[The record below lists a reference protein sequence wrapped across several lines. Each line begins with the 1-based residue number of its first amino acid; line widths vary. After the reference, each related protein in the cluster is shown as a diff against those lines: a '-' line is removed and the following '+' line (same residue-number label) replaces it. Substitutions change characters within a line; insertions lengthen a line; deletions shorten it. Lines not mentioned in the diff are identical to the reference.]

1 MSGSGSN
8 FCSLTQFGLIRFSGE
23 DAQSFLHNQLSC
35 DVAAL
40 APNHSTYGAYCTPK
54 GRMLASFLL
63 WRSDQGYF
71 MQLPSSLREPL
82 QKQLSKFI
90 LRSKVKAADASGD
103 WTLIGVAGKESAA
116 LMQRVIGQAPQGERG
131 VAHTPDATV
140 IRLPGDRFEI
150 AATKDKA
157 PRVLEALAAG
167 AEKAGQDYW
176 EWLDIQSGIP
186 TILPATQEAFVPQ
199 MVNLDLIGGVSFEK
213 GCYPGQEIVARMHY
227 RGTLKQRM
235 YLAGI
240 ASNEQPQ
247 PGEKLF
253 SAAFGE
259 QACGTIVNSAPS
271 PQGGYDAL
279 AVIQIAAVE
288 KGGVHWRS
296 LEGPLL
302 KLLPLPYSVNLST

>member
-1 MSGSGSN
+1 MM
-8 FCSLTQFGLIRFSGE
+8 TQPVACVLEQFSLIRFSGE
-23 DAQSFLHNQLSC
+23 DTQIFLHNQLSC

-40 APNHSTYGAYCTPK
+40 ASGRSTYGAYCTPK

-71 MQLPSSLREPL
+71 MRLPSSLRESV

-90 LRSKVKAADASGD
+90 LRSKVKASDASGD
-103 WTLIGVAGKESAA
+103 WTLIGVAGKDAAA
-116 LMQRVIGQAPQGERG
+116 LVQRVIGQAPQGMRE

-150 AATKDKA
+150 AAAKDKA
-157 PRVLEALAAG
+157 PRILEGLGAG
-167 AEKAGQDYW
+167 APKVDPDYW
-176 EWLDIQSGIP
+176 EWLDIRAGIP

-199 MVNLDLIGGVSFEK
+199 MVNLDLVGGVSFEK

-240 ASNEQPQ
+240 AANERPE
-247 PGEKLF
+247 PGEKLYG
-253 SAAFGE
+253 AGFGE
-259 QACGTIVNSAPS
+259 QACGTIVNAAPS
-271 PQGGYDAL
+271 PQGGYDVL
-279 AVIQIAAVE
+279 AVIQIAAAE
-288 KGGVHWRS
+288 KGGMH
-296 LEGPLL
+296 LKTQEGPLL
-302 KLLPLPYSVNLST
+302 KLLPLPYSVPAQD

>member
-1 MSGSGSN
+1 MSGAN
-8 FCSLTQFGLIRFSGE
+8 CSSLSQFGLIRFSGD
-23 DAQSFLHNQLSC
+23 DAQTFLHNQLSC

-40 APNHSTYGAYCTPK
+40 ASSGSTYGAYCTPK

-71 MQLPSSLREPL
+71 MQLPSSLREPI

-103 WTLIGVAGKESAA
+103 WTLIGLAGKDAAA
-116 LMQRVIGQAPQGERG
+116 LAQRAIGQAPQAEHG
-131 VAHTPDATV
+131 VAHTLDVTV

-150 AATKDKA
+150 AAAKDKA

-167 AEKAGQDYW
+167 AEKTTQEYW
-176 EWLDIQSGIP
+176 DWLDIKAGIP

-235 YLAGI
+235 YLANVPG
-240 ASNEQPQ
+240 SERPQ
-247 PGEKLF
+247 QGEKLY
-253 SAAFGE
+253 SQAFGD
-259 QACGTIVNSAPS
+259 QACGTIVNVAPS
-271 PQGGYDAL
+271 PDGGFDTL
-279 AVIQIAAVE
+279 SVIQIASADIGDVRW
-288 KGGVHWRS
+288 KS
-296 LEGPLL
+296 PTGPAL
-302 KLLPLPYSVNLST
+302 KLLALPYRST